1 LAVSNLQGYGD
12 PRAALWSHGFQRNRS
27 ARRHARQSES
37 SIVIMVTP
45 DVHTDFSGEM
55 SYGDYL
61 QLDTLLS
68 AQKPLS
74 GAHDELL
81 FVTIH
86 QVKELWMKLMN
97 HELDTAMANIRADAL
112 QPAFKCLARVSRIQ
126 QQLIQAWDVLSTMTP
141 ADYLSFR
148 PVLGRSSGF
157 QSWQYRLL
165 EFKLGLKNENMLK
178 PHAHRPE
185 IMEPLRRALEAPSLY
200 DEALRLL
207 ARRGFA
213 IPAEVLSADVRQRHA
228 PNKGV
233 ETVWAIIY
241 KDSEQHFDL
250 YELAEELVDLED
262 AFQIWRFRH
271 MKTVERIIGMRAG
284 TGGSAGVPYLKG
296 VLDLILFPELW
307 SVRTVL

>member
-1 LAVSNLQGYGD
+1 M
-12 PRAALWSHGFQRNRS
+12 
-27 ARRHARQSES
+27 
-37 SIVIMVTP
+37 VIP

-61 QLDTLLS
+61 HLDTLFS
-68 AQKPLS
+68 AQNPLS
-74 GAHDELL
+74 GEPDELL
-81 FVTIH
+81 FITIH

-112 QPAFKCLARVSRIQ
+112 QPAFKRLARISRIQ

-165 EFKLGLKNENMLK
+165 EFKFGLKNEEMMR

-185 IMEPLRRALEAPSLY
+185 IMERLQRALDAPSVY

-207 ARRGFA
+207 ARRGFPV
-213 IPAEVLSADVRQRHA
+213 PAEVLAADVRRRHV
-228 PNKGV
+228 PNAGV
-233 ETVWAIIY
+233 EAVWATIY
-241 KDSEQHFDL
+241 RDSELHFDL

-262 AFQIWRFRH
+262 AFQTWRFRH

-284 TGGSAGVPYLKG
+284 TGGSAGVPYLKS
-296 VLDLILFPELW
+296 VLELTLFPELW
-307 SVRTVL
+307 SVRTAL